1 MIFSTKIN
9 KLPSGKNIS
18 LHSNKNDELEF
29 YLFTN
34 KVSKKIITFGSY
46 LKCSSTNYKYS
57 YNSVIKLNDNHLCVC
72 FDDNM
77 SVIKNEE
84 I

>member
-1 MIFSTKIN
+1 MIFSTNIN

-18 LHSNKNDELEF
+18 LFSNKDNELEI
-29 YLFTN
+29 YLFKN
-34 KVSKKIITFGSY
+34 KISKKIISFGEY

-57 YNSVIKLNDNHLCVC
+57 YNSVIKLNNNHLCVC